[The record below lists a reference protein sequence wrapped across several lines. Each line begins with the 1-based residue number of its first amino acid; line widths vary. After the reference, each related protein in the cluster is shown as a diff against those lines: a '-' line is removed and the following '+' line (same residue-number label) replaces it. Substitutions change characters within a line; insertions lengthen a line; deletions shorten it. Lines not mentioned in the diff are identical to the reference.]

1 MPVLKQ
7 EVFSWLKTLDNPFRN
22 YLLTRSDPAR
32 VISLRVFDVFLRK
45 LATNPREIA
54 VLSGSDSE
62 PELQLLSPGYN
73 LTLLN
78 YEENPD
84 LFDLTLDWTGDRWRK
99 YHGLFDLVLCE
110 QVLEHLPDPQQAL
123 DNIKILAKDG
133 GAIHVSTPAL
143 NNTHGEPDFYFA
155 GFHPRALEYFA
166 RQSGFQHVAAGA
178 WSSNKASRMY
188 ATCDWSPLA
197 ESGPLR
203 FLLMS
208 LPFLAKKPR
217 KLIRTLLNRLRNM
230 TLYPFQPLFSK
241 RETNN
246 YVVSWLYSS
255 KI

>member
-1 MPVLKQ
+1 MIISKQ
-7 EVFSWLKTLDNPFRN
+7 EVFLWLKTLDTPFRN
-22 YLLTRSDPAR
+22 YLLTRCDPAR
-32 VISLRVFDVFLRK
+32 VISLWDFDVTLKK
-45 LATNPREIA
+45 LVTNPRKVA

-62 PELQLLSPGYN
+62 PELQLLTPGFN

-84 LFDLTLDWTGDRWRK
+84 LFDLTLDWTGERWEK
-99 YHGLFDLVLCE
+99 YHGRFDLVLCE

-133 GAIHVSTPAL
+133 GTIHVSTPAL

-155 GFHPRALEYFA
+155 GFHPRALEHFA
-166 RQSGFQHVAAGA
+166 KQSGLQNVAARA

-188 ATCDWSPLA
+188 ATCDWSPLS

-203 FLLMS
+203 FLLMC
-208 LPFLAKKPR
+208 LPFLAKNPR
-217 KLIRTLLNRLRNM
+217 KLIRTLLNRSRNM
-230 TLYPFQPLFSK
+230 ALYPFQPLFSK
-241 RETNN
+241 QETSN

-255 KI
+255 KV